1 MTEPIW
7 VKDEVVLAVHNRQLA
22 EHGGG
27 EGIRDLSLLDS
38 ALHKPKN
45 LYHYSDPKPTLA
57 AMAAAY
63 AYGICN
69 NHPFVDGNKRTAFVI
84 CQLFLNLNGVE
95 LLTSQTE
102 KYETFLQLAAGDISE
117 RELAAWIS
125 QFLSK

>member
-38 ALHKPKN
+38 ALHKLKN

-57 AMAAAY
+57 AVAAAY